1 MLEQSQTNMSSKPS
15 NVPDAISCIL
25 LGTAFC
31 CLGLNSYLGPFGY
44 PVSIL
49 ALVIGLAYSVMRVY
63 RSTRSPQ
70 SDRKRDAMTALVVNA
85 LLLVVLGAAVPVYFL
100 SVSAESKSFEWREFV
115 SANGRYTIQ
124 LPDEAQEVQQKIQ
137 TATGP
142 ITLNSVTVNMGT
154 RGKYQSGYYDLS
166 DHVVTLSAD
175 EFLDQLLES
184 TVSQD
189 QRGLM
194 NKSPLV
200 INAPNGLTVIA
211 LEGHVQL
218 DAATTSISRV
228 YWVKKRSTV
237 YVNSTWFQSGT
248 QNQVSAE
255 KFLDSFQLVAR

>member
-1 MLEQSQTNMSSKPS
+1 MNSQKCTKCGLISWADATTCKRCGESLLEQSQTNISSKPS

-25 LGTAFC
+25 LGAAFC

-137 TATGP
+137 TVTGP

-166 DHVVTLSAD
+166 DHVVPLSDD
-175 EFLDQLLES
+175 EFLDGLLE
-184 TVSQD
+184 
-189 QRGLM
+189 
-194 NKSPLV
+194 
-200 INAPNGLTVIA
+200 
-211 LEGHVQL
+211 
-218 DAATTSISRV
+218 
-228 YWVKKRSTV
+228 
-237 YVNSTWFQSGT
+237 
-248 QNQVSAE
+248 
-255 KFLDSFQLVAR
+255 